1 MSALEA
7 LELQLARLR
16 ERIAHER
23 RLCTRLGSLAAAVR
37 RGSLQTLDDV
47 IDSIQEMTMFE
58 KYFTPDQ
65 MDQIQAR
72 GRTIGPDRIREVE
85 AEWPVLIA
93 DIRREMEAGT
103 SPSSPRVQ
111 ALAAKWGSLVR
122 EFTGGSAEISGSLRE
137 MYQREESVR
146 QRTNIDA
153 TLMEYVG
160 RAMAATR
167 EGRT

>member
-1 MSALEA
+1 M
-7 LELQLARLR
+7 
-16 ERIAHER
+16 
-23 RLCTRLGSLAAAVR
+23 
-37 RGSLQTLDDV
+37 
-47 IDSIQEMTMFE
+47 
-58 KYFTPDQ
+58 
-65 MDQIQAR
+65 
-72 GRTIGPDRIREVE
+72 
-85 AEWPVLIA
+85 
-93 DIRREMEAGT
+93 RREMEAGT